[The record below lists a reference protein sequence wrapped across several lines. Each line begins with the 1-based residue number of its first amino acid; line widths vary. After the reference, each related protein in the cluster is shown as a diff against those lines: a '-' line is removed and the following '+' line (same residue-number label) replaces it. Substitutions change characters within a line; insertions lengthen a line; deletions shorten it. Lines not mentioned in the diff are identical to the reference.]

1 MRIAWFCIPAH
12 GHTNPTLKVVNEL
25 VASGHEIYY
34 FSFDTFK
41 EKIEKTGAFYISCD
55 ACGFDMKDKENTD
68 RVGKDLAFATELI
81 VNSTLSLDKMLGE
94 KIEEIKP
101 ELIVFDSVAYWGK
114 LCAKKYGIPYICST
128 TTFAFNRYSSRY
140 MKQNLFYLFKM
151 FFDMP
156 KINKQIK
163 RLKDKGFPVKGV
175 LDIISNDN
183 DAKTIVYTSKY
194 FQPCADTFSDKY
206 HFIGPSIREIE
217 KPMEKTGQKT
227 VYVSLGTV
235 VKNENFYH
243 DCIEAFKGSD
253 YHLIVSLG
261 NNETNFGDL
270 PENIEIHKSVD
281 QMAVLSVADAFIT
294 HCGMNSVSEAL
305 YFEVPLILY
314 PQTPEQEAVARRTEE
329 LKAGIRLNYSEKKD
343 IFSAVNK
350 LFENEEYKKSAVLI
364 SKSFKECRGTKEAK
378 EFIEGKI

>member
-1 MRIAWFCIPAH
+1 
-12 GHTNPTLKVVNEL
+12 
-25 VASGHEIYY
+25 
-34 FSFDTFK
+34 
-41 EKIEKTGAFYISCD
+41 
-55 ACGFDMKDKENTD
+55 
-68 RVGKDLAFATELI
+68 
-81 VNSTLSLDKMLGE
+81 
-94 KIEEIKP
+94 
-101 ELIVFDSVAYWGK
+101 
-114 LCAKKYGIPYICST
+114 
-128 TTFAFNRYSSRY
+128 
-140 MKQNLFYLFKM
+140 
-151 FFDMP
+151 
-156 KINKQIK
+156 
-163 RLKDKGFPVKGV
+163 
-175 LDIISNDN
+175 
-183 DAKTIVYTSKY
+183 
-194 FQPCADTFSDKY
+194 
-206 HFIGPSIREIE
+206 
-217 KPMEKTGQKT
+217 MEKTGQKT
-227 VYVSLGTV
+227 VYVSLGAV
-235 VKNENFYH
+235 LKNENFNH